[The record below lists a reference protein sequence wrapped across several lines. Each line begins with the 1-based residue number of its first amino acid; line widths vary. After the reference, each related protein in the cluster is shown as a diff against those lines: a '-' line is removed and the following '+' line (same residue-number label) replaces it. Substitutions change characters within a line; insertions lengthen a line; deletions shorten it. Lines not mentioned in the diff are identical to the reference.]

1 MNFEKENINME
12 NIIKNFEELHLS
24 DDILLEQ
31 IPDLDL
37 YMDQVITL
45 FENNLASTK
54 RNEEDKL
61 LTKTM
66 INNYTKDKLLMGAVK
81 KKYSR
86 QHIILMILIY
96 NLKQSIAINDIKNI
110 LNPIVEKVGNNE
122 KVNLEEL
129 YLKYLKLKKG
139 NVEHLKTSIQ
149 EKLDLVKENEGGLL
163 LYILSLIDMAN
174 GYKKFAENLID
185 NYFPKVDK

>member
-1 MNFEKENINME
+1 MNFEKENINTE
-12 NIIKNFEELHLS
+12 NILKKLEELHLS

-31 IPDLDL
+31 IPNLDL

-45 FENNLASTK
+45 FENNLAGTK

-81 KKYSR
+81 KKYTR
-86 QHIILMILIY
+86 EHIILMILIY
-96 NLKQSIAINDIKNI
+96 NLKQSIAINDIKSI

-129 YLKYLKLKKG
+129 YLKYLKIKKE
-139 NVEHLKTSIQ
+139 NSEHLKTSMQ
-149 EKLDLVKENEGGLL
+149 EKLDVVKENDGGLL

-174 GYKKFAENLID
+174 GYRKLAENLID

>member
-1 MNFEKENINME
+1 MNFEKENINTE
-12 NIIKNFEELHLS
+12 SIIKNFEELHLS
-24 DDILLEQ
+24 DDIFLEQ

-66 INNYTKDKLLMGAVK
+66 INNYTKDKLLMGAIK

-86 QHIILMILIY
+86 EHIILMILIY